1 MKKIGLFI
9 PAIVFTAF
17 YGLITLG
24 GGFSI
29 VSPIVYGWI
38 ALFIIS
44 GLLLS
49 KDKVWGSFFGVLPGI
64 HLIFMSTKDTGQ
76 IISELPIGIIV
87 AAFYLLCFGFVFYK
101 KKKKSSLK

>member
-49 KDKVWGSFFGVLPGI
+49 KDKVWGSFF
-64 HLIFMSTKDTGQ
+64 
-76 IISELPIGIIV
+76 
-87 AAFYLLCFGFVFYK
+87 AARNSSDFYEHKRHWANYQRIANWYYSCRLLSVMFWFCI
-101 KKKKSSLK
+101 L